1 MMTIARALLPLLLLL
16 LVIVAPLSANDDG
29 DMMDCPA
36 LRLADLG
43 DELFISVRHYSAVD
57 PVDIDTLIE
66 RTRDGFVPIISES
79 PGFVLYALSGMLPD
93 QGLAVNI
100 FQSEEEMLAAN
111 EKAADFVRENLASML
126 TVAPQITAGVVT
138 VLALPGHCADD
149 MQDGESMADDAGETE
164 DRDAMEDM
172 EPLFLSFRHYSGVDP
187 ADVPA
192 IADAV
197 AADFVQ
203 VISDSEGFRLYLN
216 FSGADGEVYG
226 AINVFTTEEEMT
238 ASNERAAEFVAEALA
253 ELLPEAPTII
263 AGDTSIFHVA
273 DHEAIMAM
281 DVEEQTEG

>member
-1 MMTIARALLPLLLLL
+1 MKTIARALLPLLLLL
-16 LVIVAPLSANDDG
+16 LVCVAPLSANDDG

-57 PVDIDTLIE
+57 PDDIDTLVE

-111 EKAADFVRENLASML
+111 EKAAEFVRENLASML

-138 VLALPGHCADD
+138 VLALPGHCAND

-164 DRDAMEDM
+164 DRDAM

-216 FSGADGEVYG
+216 FSAANGEVYG
-226 AINVFTTEEEMT
+226 AINVFTSEEEMT

-263 AGDTSIFHVA
+263 AGDTSIFQVA
-273 DHEAIMAM
+273 DLESMMAM
-281 DVEEQTEG
+281 GVEEQTEG

>member
-1 MMTIARALLPLLLLL
+1 MKTIARALLPLLLLL
-16 LVIVAPLSANDDG
+16 LVCVAPLSANDDG

-57 PVDIDTLIE
+57 PDDIDTLVE

-79 PGFVLYALSGMLPD
+79 PGFVLYVLSGMLPD

-111 EKAADFVRENLASML
+111 EKAAEFVRKNLASML

-164 DRDAMEDM
+164 DRDAME
-172 EPLFLSFRHYSGVDP
+172 PLFLSFRHYSGVDP

-216 FSGADGEVYG
+216 FSAANGEVYG
-226 AINVFTTEEEMT
+226 AINVFTSEEEMT

-263 AGDTSIFHVA
+263 AGDTSIFQVA
-273 DHEAIMAM
+273 DLESMMAM